1 MGLFLS
7 LRNSNCFMLS
17 KTRTGKELR
26 GTKWEKVNTVPW
38 YLPAD
43 SKTSVDS
50 KTFFFQNQN
59 NEEHQSTV
67 SSTQSCLK
75 QAYISIPD
83 SPNMAMIQ
91 KSPRPKKRQILRE
104 LKMAAWWLGSMAT
117 LHTWKNR
124 TKKAAL
130 QPEKFLG
137 DVTRC
142 LEPTISE
149 RSACHVGTACPET
162 CIFVSGHG
170 NRGSWRNRIHLRFAS
185 SGGSSVSNSGLYQ
198 ENRGSTKTPAITTSI
213 FPSATKGRLNRF
225 KINSTSPSETAA
237 GATSTPSRSQSWQVD
252 RNKKVSKQIQTAQ
265 RTAQQHCTAKPPEW
279 PKACIKNQ
287 ETSRNVVDRKI
298 KRVVIDFMYM
308 LLSEMNRVYWRS

>member
-1 MGLFLS
+1 MGLFFILS

-104 LKMAAWWLGSMAT
+104 LKMAAWWLGSMGHFAYLKKTEPKKQLYNQRSFLEMWLDAWT
-117 LHTWKNR
+117 LYNLW
-124 TKKAAL
+124 
-130 QPEKFLG
+130 E
-137 DVTRC
+137 
-142 LEPTISE
+142 E
-149 RSACHVGTACPET
+149 RLSCWNCV
-162 CIFVSGHG
+162 
-170 NRGSWRNRIHLRFAS
+170 
-185 SGGSSVSNSGLYQ
+185 
-198 ENRGSTKTPAITTSI
+198 
-213 FPSATKGRLNRF
+213 
-225 KINSTSPSETAA
+225 
-237 GATSTPSRSQSWQVD
+237 
-252 RNKKVSKQIQTAQ
+252 
-265 RTAQQHCTAKPPEW
+265 
-279 PKACIKNQ
+279 
-287 ETSRNVVDRKI
+287 SRNLHLCKWTRKSRQLEEQNPSPFRI
-298 KRVVIDFMYM
+298 KRRIFCVELRIVPGK
-308 LLSEMNRVYWRS
+308 